1 MRVFSEDK
9 KRRDAIPLDTVGG
22 FVYLRGGA
30 GRPTQS
36 LLYIL
41 RVPTWGIRL
50 AVAFRIFCSGG
61 ATVTNVHPPQPSQR
75 QPSPKMSLTSTESG
89 ASAKCSSQEASG
101 SPE

>member
-1 MRVFSEDK
+1 M
-9 KRRDAIPLDTVGG
+9 
-22 FVYLRGGA
+22 YLRGGA

-61 ATVTNVHPPQPSQR
+61 ATVTNVRRLCPPQPSQR

-89 ASAKCSSQEASG
+89 GSAKCSSQEASG